1 MGRSAD
7 LRICT
12 GKKLPP
18 NVAIGESWEI
28 VDRPEAQSVVR
39 DGPLRGKTLHELW
52 MQDRESTFGNVP
64 DATRFPLLVKILDA
78 REKLSLQVHP
88 PEKVAAKLGGE
99 PKTEF
104 WYVAAADPGAELFVG
119 LREAMTR
126 AEFEEA
132 LHSGTVA
139 QYVHK
144 IRVKTGDAMF
154 LPAGRLHAVGEGNL
168 LVEIQQ
174 NSDTTYRVFDWNR
187 VDEQGRTR
195 QLHVDQALQS
205 IDFNDVGPKLIKPK
219 GELLV
224 RHELFEIQKWKL
236 DSAREIASAGA
247 ICHCLLSDRLD
258 PVCRCR
264 SCARRISSRAGS
276 IAGPTHRTCQRSNIV
291 AARLRFRIKPESRR
305 AGQIRDFSLES
316 RSFFAAPF
324 SRMRLRQRK
333 CRLRTM
339 KSREERS

>member
-1 MGRSAD
+1 MGSDYPSALTFEPFSQERIWGGRRLAD
-7 LRICT
+7 LY

-18 NVAIGESWEI
+18 SVAIGESWEI

-52 MQDRESTFGNVP
+52 MQDRRSIFGNVP

-104 WYVAAADPGAELFVG
+104 WYVAAADPDAELFVG
-119 LREAMTR
+119 LQEAMTR

-132 LHSGTVA
+132 LRAGTVA
-139 QYVHK
+139 EYVQK

-174 NSDTTYRVFDWNR
+174 NSNTTYRVFDWNR
-187 VDEQGRTR
+187 VDDQGRPR
-195 QLHVDQALQS
+195 QLHVDQALQC
-205 IDFNDVGPKLIKPK
+205 IDFNDIRPRLVQTQA
-219 GELLV
+219 EMLL
-224 RHELFEIQKWKL
+224 HHDLFEIQKWNL
-236 DSAREIASAGA
+236 DSQRQIAPSRQFA
-247 ICHCLLSDRLD
+247 IVYCLSGKL
-258 PVCRCR
+258 RC
-264 SCARRISSRAGS
+264 ADVEL
-276 IAGPTHRTCQRSNIV
+276 GPGEFFLIP
-291 AARLRFRIKPESRR
+291 ARLQDRSVEPVKKATSLLRITIPN
-305 AGQIRDFSLES
+305 Q
-316 RSFFAAPF
+316 
-324 SRMRLRQRK
+324 
-333 CRLRTM
+333 T
-339 KSREERS
+339 